1 MRNNNQCEHGLVYNE
16 FSIILIQ
23 TFTSPGIEIPD
34 VEKPEFK
41 PFIKRDR
48 DGNFD
53 DQLFTNTCP
62 GHPWDKPA
70 DRHERG
76 RQAPQAGPRIERYRL
91 KGFDIRVDIGGP
103 TPARLWGRVHVRA
116 TVFFNK
122 TVEISYRVI
131 VTRTG
136 KINGTRF
143 CQTDVPFNTDQLIAV
158 AGIVQHVEH
167 WVYNRKLKGQEIDGT
182 LKTVTIGDLHLDER
196 STFHPTEVRTKGITL
211 EEVQKRYRY
220 FFDRQP
226 LRDLARPSE
235 EKEFEYGDHNYIFLD
250 IWESVGHAGPVR
262 FDAMAEDEVIEHIER
277 CHKAE
282 LVGLMTLYPEE
293 WPYRADASLEDICGR
308 NIAIDTDDL
317 VLANEN
323 MALVVGTYGNRG
335 KEAPTDWKKHL
346 ARRDRYHVSWPEY
359 LVLVEIL
366 LAKKHTIN
374 YALNKYIFNSRRAI
388 RENSRADA
396 GDGQNGFTIIND
408 RILDMIEQNARLSI
422 ALSDIILQ
430 LDSVRYLRYMSHKHM
445 YHETSRRL
453 RVEDDE
459 RQLKEITERVDKSLT
474 NANNI
479 ADLKE
484 ANSTKNILLFISI
497 ASLFGV
503 LLEGNGEAPVFSMI
517 SRELGV
523 FTAVLLVGITSVGIY
538 FSMKILLRVILHYL
552 KRKHARKKS
561 RTH

>member
-1 MRNNNQCEHGLVYNE
+1 MKNYNQCECGLVYNE

-23 TFTSPGIEIPD
+23 TFTSPEIEIPD
-34 VEKPEFK
+34 LEKPESK
-41 PFIKRDR
+41 SFIKKDS

-62 GHPWDKPA
+62 EHPWDEA
-70 DRHERG
+70 AFRHKDTHT
-76 RQAPQAGPRIERYRL
+76 GPKIERYRL
-91 KGFDIRVDIGGP
+91 KGFDICIEIDGP
-103 TPARLWGRVHVRA
+103 TPARLWGHVHVRA

-131 VTRTG
+131 VTKTG
-136 KINGTRF
+136 RINSTKF

-167 WVYNRKLKGQEIDGT
+167 WVYNKKIKGQEIDGS
-182 LKTVTIGDLHLDER
+182 LKIVTISDLHLDEE
-196 STFHPTEVRTKGITL
+196 SNFHPATIRTKGITF

-226 LRDLARPSE
+226 YKDHKKPRE

-250 IWESVGHAGPVR
+250 IWESVSHAGRIR
-262 FDAMAEDEVIEHIER
+262 FDEMREDKVIEHIEQ

-293 WPYRADASLEDICGR
+293 WSYRMDSSYEDICGK

-317 VLANEN
+317 VLANET
-323 MALVVGTYGNRG
+323 MSLVVGTYGNRG

-374 YALNKYIFNSRRAI
+374 YVLNKYIFNSRRAI
-388 RENSRADA
+388 KENSKAD
-396 GDGQNGFTIIND
+396 GKEGQQGFTIIND
-408 RILDMIEQNARLSI
+408 KILDMIEQNARLSI
-422 ALSDIILQ
+422 GLSDIILQ

-453 RVEDDE
+453 RIEDDE

-517 SRELGV
+517 SKEFGV
-523 FTAVLLVGITSVGIY
+523 FTAVLLVVITSIGIY
-538 FSMKILLRVILHYL
+538 FSMKVLIRVIIHYL
-552 KRKHARKKS
+552 KKQRTRKK
-561 RTH
+561 TGQI

>member
-34 VEKPEFK
+34 LEKPEFK

-459 RQLKEITERVDKSLT
+459 RQLKEITERVDKSLA

>member
-34 VEKPEFK
+34 LEKPEFK

-62 GHPWDKPA
+62 GHPWDKSA

-167 WVYNRKLKGQEIDGT
+167 WVYNRKLKGQEIDGS

-523 FTAVLLVGITSVGIY
+523 FTAVLLVGITSIGIY

>member
-1 MRNNNQCEHGLVYNE
+1 MKNYNQCECGLVYNE

-34 VEKPEFK
+34 PEELEFK
-41 PFIKRDR
+41 SFIKKDNE
-48 DGNFD
+48 GNFD
-53 DQLFTNTCP
+53 NQLFTNTCP
-62 GHPWDKPA
+62 HHPWNEGTPHDQT
-70 DRHERG
+70 RT
-76 RQAPQAGPRIERYRL
+76 GPKIERYRL
-91 KGFDIRVDIGGP
+91 KGFDICIDIGGL
-103 TPARLWGRVHVRA
+103 TPARLWGHVHVRA

-122 TVEISYRVI
+122 TVEISYRII
-131 VTRTG
+131 VTKTG
-136 KINGTRF
+136 RINGSKF

-167 WVYNRKLKGQEIDGT
+167 WVYNKKLKGQEIDGS
-182 LKTVTIGDLHLDER
+182 LKIVTISDLHLDER
-196 STFHPTEVRTKGITL
+196 SNFHPTTVRTKGITF
-211 EEVQKRYRY
+211 EEVQRRYRY

-226 LRDLARPSE
+226 CKDHDKPKE

-250 IWESVGHAGPVR
+250 IWESIGHSGRIR
-262 FDAMAEDEVIEHIER
+262 FDRMREDQVIEHIEQ

-293 WPYRADASLEDICGR
+293 WPYRMDSSYEDVCGK

-317 VLANEN
+317 VLANET
-323 MALVVGTYGNRG
+323 MSLVVGTYGNRG

-374 YALNKYIFNSRRAI
+374 YVLNKYIFNSRQAI
-388 RENSRADA
+388 RENSRTDSK
-396 GDGQNGFTIIND
+396 DGQQGFTIIND
-408 RILDMIEQNARLSI
+408 KILDMIEQNARLSI
-422 ALSDIILQ
+422 SLSDIILQ

-453 RVEDDE
+453 RIEDDE

-517 SRELGV
+517 SKEFGV
-523 FTAVLLVGITSVGIY
+523 FTAVLLVIITSIGIY
-538 FSMKILLRVILHYL
+538 FSMKVLIRVIIHYL
-552 KRKHARKKS
+552 RKKRISKKS
-561 RTH
+561 RN

>member
-1 MRNNNQCEHGLVYNE
+1 MKNYNQCECGLVYNE

-34 VEKPEFK
+34 LEKPEFK
-41 PFIKRDR
+41 PFIKRDC

-62 GHPWDKPA
+62 EHPWDESAFRHK
-70 DRHERG
+70 HERKE
-76 RQAPQAGPRIERYRL
+76 PHTGPRIERYRL
-91 KGFDIRVDIGGP
+91 KGFDICIDIGGL

-122 TVEISYRVI
+122 TVEISYRII
-131 VTRTG
+131 VTKTG
-136 KINGTRF
+136 KINNTRF

-167 WVYNRKLKGQEIDGT
+167 WVYNRKLKGQEIDGS
-182 LKTVTIGDLHLDER
+182 LKIVTIGDLHLDER
-196 STFHPTEVRTKGITL
+196 STFHPTEVKTKGITF

-226 LRDLARPSE
+226 LRDYPKPQE

-250 IWESVGHAGPVR
+250 IWESVSHAGRVR
-262 FDAMAEDEVIEHIER
+262 FDELSEDKVIEHIEQ

-293 WPYRADASLEDICGR
+293 WPYRMDSSFEDICGK

-323 MALVVGTYGNRG
+323 MSLVVGTYGNRG

-374 YALNKYIFNSRRAI
+374 YVLNKYIFNSRRAI
-388 RENSRADA
+388 KENSKADSR
-396 GDGQNGFTIIND
+396 DGQPGFTIIND
-408 RILDMIEQNARLSI
+408 KILDMIEQNARLSI
-422 ALSDIILQ
+422 ALSDVILQ

-453 RVEDDE
+453 RIEDDE

-523 FTAVLLVGITSVGIY
+523 FTAVLLVIITSVGIY
-538 FSMKILLRVILHYL
+538 FSMKVLFRVIIHYL
-552 KRKHARKKS
+552 KKKRTRKKS
-561 RTH
+561 RVI